1 MTSFKDIISDIEK
14 IAQDRFRRVLE
25 DELGFKVEGFQFSI
39 TSESRSAI
47 NSHGTNINFTTKHS
61 VELSI
66 DDGLFQHV
74 ITGQE
79 AERYYRQCLDIL
91 GECATMSRNPSPL
104 VFHSLL

>member
-1 MTSFKDIISDIEK
+1 MTSFKDISDIEK

-25 DELGFKVEGFQFSI
+25 DKFGFKIESFQFSI
-39 TSESRSAI
+39 TSENRPMI
-47 NSHGTNINFTTKHS
+47 YSHGTSMSFTIKYS

-91 GECATMSRNPSPL
+91 SECTTVFRNPPPL

>member
-1 MTSFKDIISDIEK
+1 MTSFKDISDIEK

-25 DELGFKVEGFQFSI
+25 DEFGIKVEGFQFSI
-39 TSESRSAI
+39 TSESQSAI
-47 NSHGTNINFTTKHS
+47 NSHGTSMSFTTKYS

-74 ITGQE
+74 ITGQD
-79 AERYYRQCLDIL
+79 AEKYYRQCLDIL
-91 GECATMSRNPSPL
+91 GECATMSRNPRPI

>member
-1 MTSFKDIISDIEK
+1 MTGFKDIISDIEK
-14 IAQDRFRRVLE
+14 IAQDRFRRALE
-25 DELGFKVEGFQFSI
+25 DELGFKVEGFQFSVM
-39 TSESRSAI
+39 SEDRPMIDSYGLNR
-47 NSHGTNINFTTKHS
+47 GFTTKRS

-74 ITGQE
+74 ITGKD

-91 GECATMSRNPSPL
+91 GECATMSRNPQPI